1 MKTLPKISIVV
12 ITLNNQR
19 TIEKCLQCIVSQNY
33 PKNLVELLNVDGG
46 STDLTKKI
54 LKRYGFKVIESK
66 IKRNAE
72 AQRAIAIRKAKN
84 NLIVS
89 IDADNYLSTKQWI
102 KQMVKPFIDD
112 PEIIHAGT
120 MHFKYSEKDS
130 LYNRYCGLFGV
141 VDPIVYYI
149 GKPDRLPQN
158 TKKWTKGTIISEND
172 EYYTVKFTK
181 ESLPTV
187 GCNGVVYRRDFLLK
201 YAKSSPS
208 EFLHIDVF
216 VDLIEK
222 GYDKF
227 AIVKNDIIH
236 DTAVSLTTLMKKR
249 LAFLTNYYLNTN
261 IKRRYFIYNPRKIK
275 DTVKLLLFIIYT
287 VTIVKPLID
296 SVRGY
301 SKIHDLAWFVHP
313 FACWVYSYS
322 YFLATI
328 KQVSYKNSL
337 YEKIKKI

>member
-54 LKRYGFKVIESK
+54 LKRYGFKVIKSK

-89 IDADNYLSTKQWI
+89 IDADNYLPTKQWI

-120 MHFKYSEKDS
+120 MHFRYSNRDS

-216 VDLIEK
+216 VDLIEE

-236 DTAVSLTTLMKKR
+236 DTAVTLGLLIKKR
-249 LAFLTNYYLNTN
+249 LAFLSSYYLRPSVQ
-261 IKRRYFIYNPRKIK
+261 RRYLIYNPKRFS
-275 DTVKLLLFIIYT
+275 DNLRLFLFILYT
-287 VTIVKPLID
+287 ITFVKPLLD
-296 SVRGY
+296 SIKGY
-301 SKIHDLAWFVHP
+301 LLIRDIAWFAHP
-313 FACWVYSYS
+313 LVCWVYLYTYS
-322 YFLATI
+322 LST
-328 KQVSYKNSL
+328 VKNVM
-337 YEKIKKI
+337 KAHR

>member
-19 TIEKCLQCIVSQNY
+19 TIEKCMKCIVSQNY

-54 LKRYGFKVIESK
+54 LKRYGFKVIKSK

-72 AQRAIAIRKAKN
+72 AQRAIAIKKAKN

-89 IDADNYLSTKQWI
+89 IDADNYLPTKQWI

-120 MHFKYSEKDS
+120 MHFRYSNRDS

-216 VDLIEK
+216 VDLIEE

-236 DTAVSLTTLMKKR
+236 DTAVTLGLLIKKR
-249 LAFLTNYYLNTN
+249 LAFLSSYYLRPSAQ
-261 IKRRYFIYNPRKIK
+261 RRYLIYNPKRFSDNLRLI
-275 DTVKLLLFIIYT
+275 LFILYT
-287 VTIVKPLID
+287 ITFIKPIFDSIKGYLLIRD
-296 SVRGY
+296 S
-301 SKIHDLAWFVHP
+301 AWFAHP
-313 FACWVYSYS
+313 LVCWVYLYTYS
-322 YFLATI
+322 LSTVKNVI
-328 KQVSYKNSL
+328 KSHK
-337 YEKIKKI
+337 